1 LASAILWRD
10 IMKGKVS
17 KNFIYDNDRSP
28 IENFNF
34 WLSENESERFWNE
47 EKPLSY
53 KESVDLFEKQYCV
66 KIDGVKIDE

>member
-1 LASAILWRD
+1 MFGRIN
-10 IMKGKVS
+10 
-17 KNFIYDNDRSP
+17 NFTYDSDKTP
-28 IENFNF
+28 MQNFNA
-34 WLSENESERFWNE
+34 WLSLAEDERFWNE